1 MRAGDI
7 DAVMEIERVSFPTP
21 WARRL
26 FEEEIGRTI
35 SCPMVAVDG
44 PADELL
50 GYAILWIVAE
60 ESHLLNIA
68 VRPDERGRGV
78 GRALVRECIRRSAK
92 AGAQAI
98 YLEVRQSNR
107 VAIRLY
113 DREGFRFVGVR
124 KGYYTDTRE
133 DALVLVRSIGEDDAA

>member
-1 MRAGDI
+1 
-7 DAVMEIERVSFPTP
+7 
-21 WARRL
+21 
-26 FEEEIGRTI
+26 
-35 SCPMVAVDG
+35 MVAVDG

-107 VAIRLY
+107 VAIHLY
-113 DREGFRFVGVR
+113 DGEGFAFVGIR

-133 DALVLVRSIGEDDAA
+133 DAMVFVRTIGEDDAS

>member
-1 MRAGDI
+1 MRAADI

-26 FEEEIGRTI
+26 FEEEIGRPI
-35 SCPMVAVDG
+35 STPLVAESEPG
-44 PADELL
+44 ERLL
-50 GYAILWIVAE
+50 GYAILWTAAE

-68 VRPDERGRGV
+68 VHPDERGRGV
-78 GRALVRECIRRSAK
+78 GRALLAECIRRSAA

-107 VAIRLY
+107 IAIRMY
-113 DREGFRFVGVR
+113 EREGFTFVGIR

-133 DALVLVRSIGEDDAA
+133 DAIVLVRPVGEGDAS